1 VTAREELRALLDSL
15 SEEEAAACVKAV
27 SERRAIAQSWGDP
40 RGQRVTR
47 PGKSKEE
54 QLRFLQELRD
64 APPTMTEEQWEE
76 VRANLERNRLSSRPL
91 FE

>member
-1 VTAREELRALLDSL
+1 MLDSL

-27 SERRAIAQSWGDP
+27 SERRAPTPPWAEPGE
-40 RGQRVTR
+40 QRLTR

-54 QLRFLQELRD
+54 QLRFLRDLRE
-64 APPTMTEEQWEE
+64 AEPTMTEEEWEE